1 MFRINVAQ
9 IPSILKTTMLQFN
22 PVSELRNP
30 VMLLTEVA
38 FVLSIF
44 MAIFPGSFSL
54 PATASYEE
62 FYLSVIVM
70 LFLTLLFANFSY
82 AVSEG
87 KSRTIVE
94 SLKKMRKET
103 IARKISDDGA
113 ESIVPSSSLRKGDIV
128 NVGAGEEIPSDG
140 EVLEGS
146 GFVMES
152 NITGES
158 RPSLKLV
165 GDGVTGSTLLTTDHL
180 RIRVT
185 SDPGETFID
194 KMIELVNAATREKT
208 PNEVALTIF
217 LAGLTLIF
225 LIVTA
230 SLFSLSLFLG
240 NAPNLM
246 VLMVLLICLIPT
258 TIGALLSAIGI
269 ASINRIS
276 KYNIMAKSGKAVENA
291 GDIDTVILDKT
302 GTITMGEREARKFYS
317 VPGVDQKEFALDCLK
332 CSLPDLTREGISIA
346 KLAKSYGASV
356 SEQEM
361 SGYEFKAFSAET
373 KSSGITGENE
383 TIIKGALKAL
393 EERFGIRDQY
403 VEGVCKEISS
413 RGGTALP
420 VIKNGRFIGVIE
432 LIDLL
437 KPGIRERI
445 NSIREMDIKTIMCT
459 GDDEITAQQISQESG
474 IDEFVANST
483 PMDKYQVVLREKENS
498 KMVAMVGDGT
508 NDAPALAKADVGLA
522 MNSGTP
528 AAKEAANMV
537 DLDNDPT
544 KLLDVIFLG
553 KQVLITRG
561 ALTTFSF
568 ANDISKYFVIIPAM
582 FSSFAVLNF
591 LNVLDLT
598 NPILAVTAALIYNTV
613 IIIALLP
620 LAIRGVSFRPSSANE
635 LLKRNMMLYGIG
647 GAIFPF
653 LAIKVIY
660 MLLILGGVAW

>member
-1 MFRINVAQ
+1 MFGVSSQQVISV
-9 IPSILKTTMLQFN
+9 IKTTLMQFN

-38 FVLSIF
+38 FILSIF

-54 PATASYEE
+54 PTSGSYEE

-70 LFLTLLFANFSY
+70 LFLTLLFANLSY
-82 AVSEG
+82 AISEG
-87 KSRTIVE
+87 KSRSIVD

-103 IARKISDDGA
+103 VARKISEDGT
-113 ESIVPSSSLRKGDIV
+113 ITTVSSSALRKGDLV
-128 NVGAGEEIPSDG
+128 DVQAGEEIPSDG

-158 RPSLKLV
+158 RPSLKII

-180 RIRVT
+180 KIRVT

-194 KMIELVNAATREKT
+194 KMIDLVNAATREKT

-230 SLFSLSLFLG
+230 SLFSISVFLG
-240 NAPNLM
+240 TSPNLM

-302 GTITMGEREARKFYS
+302 GTITIGEREAKKLYPA
-317 VPGVDQKEFALDCLK
+317 PGKDPKEFALDCLK
-332 CSLPDLTREGISIA
+332 CSHYDLTREGISIA
-346 KLAKSYGASV
+346 KLARKSGASIP
-356 SEQEM
+356 EEEM
-361 SGYEFKAFSAET
+361 ASYEFTPFSAET
-373 KSSGITGENE
+373 KSSGVTRKDE
-383 TIIKGALKAL
+383 TIVKGALKAL
-393 EERFGIRDQY
+393 EEKYGLRDQY

-420 VIKNGRFIGVIE
+420 VIKNGKFVGVIE
-432 LIDLL
+432 LIDIL
-437 KPGIRERI
+437 KPGIKERI
-445 NSIREMDIKTIMCT
+445 NSIREMDIKTVMCT

-483 PMDKYQVVLREKENS
+483 PMDKYHVVLREKENS

-568 ANDISKYFVIIPAM
+568 ANDISKYFVILPAM
-582 FSSFAVLNF
+582 FSSFTVLNF
-591 LNVLDLT
+591 LNILNLT

-635 LLKRNMMLYGIG
+635 LLKRNLLLYGIG

-653 LAIKVIY
+653 IAIKLIY
-660 MLLILGGVAW
+660 VLLLIGGASW